1 MMTMIIM
8 KMEMTMRIII
18 MDFKI
23 IINTIIITIPTI
35 ILMTA
40 TKIKIIDNKRINTI
54 INIHIILIM
63 IVMMTMNEQYT
74 TI

>member
-1 MMTMIIM
+1 
-8 KMEMTMRIII
+8 MTMRIII